1 MKTIFRYLPLAAFLA
16 FALPTQ
22 QGCAAD
28 KPTTTAPAKEA
39 KEKTI
44 PFRGD
49 VVSVSDKVV
58 ALKGAKGDRKF
69 TLGPDSKVLDNSK
82 DQKPATLA
90 EVKAGSYV
98 TGSYYKQPDGTN
110 LIHHLYV
117 APEKKEKDAPAA
129 TKSTTT
135 TTSGT
140 STDSSTTTTDKKKKK
155 TTPPATDSTT
165 SGTTTTTK
173 GS

>member
-1 MKTIFRYLPLAAFLA
+1 MKSIFQFLPLAAFLA
-16 FALPTQ
+16 FALPTTSTQ
-22 QGCAAD
+22 AAD
-28 KPTTTAPAKEA
+28 KAATTAPAKET

-58 ALKGAKGDRKF
+58 ALKGAKGDRKYV
-69 TLGPDSKVLDNSK
+69 LGPDSKVLNNSEE
-82 DQKPATLA
+82 QKPASLA

-98 TGSYYKQPDGTN
+98 TGSYHKEADGTY

-117 APEKKEKDAPAA
+117 APKKKEKEKEAA
-129 TKSTTT
+129 STATTGTTT
-135 TTSGT
+135 GTTT
-140 STDSSTTTTDKKKKK
+140 STDSTTTDKKKKK
-155 TTPPATDSTT
+155 KPATDSST

-173 GS
+173 SSQ